1 MTALFFD
8 REPIAT
14 RLRFSYNDSTSY
26 DAEKEEEYTMSTY
39 TDGKKAVKIA
49 MRTWTGTEYTPSFE
63 ADFFG
68 NGSLP
73 CEDGKYIV
81 PDVDYLVEQALAWK
95 AGTGDYVDEF
105 EGEAGHT
112 PDTRIVDVKTI

>member
-8 REPIAT
+8 REPIET
-14 RLRFSYNDSTSY
+14 RLLFGYNTPID
-26 DAEKEEEYTMSTY
+26 KEEEYTMSTY
-39 TDGKKAVKIA
+39 TDGKKTVKIA

-105 EGEAGHT
+105 EGEPGHT
-112 PDTRIVDVKTI
+112 PDTRIVDVETV